1 MSRREGDRFPLSFE
15 NFSIFLFH
23 LFLQRN
29 FLQLY
34 TPMLLEI
41 RIKLLTSFFSLV
53 KGMRRRVIKEREED
67 VACRESVALRWI
79 GIKRYIYTEAE

>member
-1 MSRREGDRFPLSFE
+1 
-15 NFSIFLFH
+15 
-23 LFLQRN
+23 
-29 FLQLY
+29 
-34 TPMLLEI
+34 MLLEI
-41 RIKLLTSFFSLV
+41 RIKLLKSFFSLV